1 MEDKGCLSIVCLC
14 WSSAAP
20 TFCLFHGRKTS
31 LGEGIYG
38 SPQFL
43 LSTFSQIREP
53 PGRLL
58 SPSVEPQMP
67 SLQTHSYAKVSHF
80 GLVCSN
86 PLHLPPE

>member
-67 SLQTHSYAKVSHF
+67 YCRLILCQSVTFWAGMF
-80 GLVCSN
+80 
-86 PLHLPPE
+86 